1 MEKNFEKFKFYIAPF
16 GLNDANFDLL
26 MGFCEQVQFRKGH
39 VVMKAGE
46 KQNSIYFIAKGIV
59 RNYVLSQEGDIKT
72 YGFRVEN
79 MLITGYGLHNYKNE
93 HRAKVNIEC
102 LEECELIKIPL
113 QALKFLEEHSTE
125 AHKVGRYLAEAHTL
139 ELVDFIIDID
149 TLPILER
156 YNNLEKLFPNI
167 HQRVAQHI
175 IASYLRI
182 TPVHLSNVKKR
193 NLLLNKTVSP
203 L

>member
-1 MEKNFEKFKFYIAPF
+1 MEKNFEKFKLYIAPF
-16 GLNDANFDLL
+16 GLSDANFDLL
-26 MGFCEQVQFRKGH
+26 IGFCEQVQFKKGD

-46 KQNSIYFIAKGIV
+46 KQNSIYFIAKGMV
-59 RNYVLSQEGDIKT
+59 RNYVLSQEGEIKT

-102 LEECELIKIPL
+102 LEECALIKIPL
-113 QALKFLEEHSTE
+113 QALKFLEEHSKE

-139 ELVDFIIDID
+139 ELVEFIIDID

-156 YNNLEKLFPNI
+156 YNNLEKTFPNI
-167 HQRVAQHI
+167 HQRVPQHI

-193 NLLLNKTVSP
+193 NLLLNKTVASS
-203 L
+203 